1 MNPNRPD
8 TATIAVRRRSALR
21 TRMLRLAEH
30 WAGLLSSVPA
40 FVRIGPGYLRM
51 GRDIVAAER
60 ATPEATQRELLG
72 RLQALLEHAYGRVP
86 FYRDFYDSHGFS
98 PRDLR
103 TLNNWNQVPV
113 VTKQDLQAYSLE
125 ARTARGLSG
134 RPANTGGTSGEPLA
148 FLLENDSV
156 SVEWAHMHAIWT
168 ARGYR
173 ASQMKLRFGGTYF
186 ADGEPLRYHPRHNE
200 YIVNANADMHAV
212 VRAVAALPA
221 QRIIRWLHGYPS
233 LVAEFAHALAQ
244 SPPGTAARFRQGL
257 SGVLLGSEYPAPMYR
272 QPIEQLLSTNVIS
285 WYGHSEMALLA
296 HETALGLYRS
306 LPTYGY
312 CEAVPTADGAEHRLV
327 CTSLH
332 NRVHPFIRYDTGD
345 RVEPVCTLGDALVF
359 RISEGRIGDFIVD
372 RQQRRLALTSII
384 FGRHHAAFDEVR
396 HLQVRQDCA
405 GRATLLVVPRAEV
418 SDADSLLRGF
428 DFSGLDVHWD
438 VKLIPAPVRTR
449 SGKIR
454 LKVDP

>member
-1 MNPNRPD
+1 M
-8 TATIAVRRRSALR
+8 
-21 TRMLRLAEH
+21 
-30 WAGLLSSVPA
+30 PA

-51 GRDIVAAER
+51 RRSIAEAGRAG
-60 ATPEATQRELLG
+60 PEASQAALLR

-86 FYRDFYDSHGFS
+86 FYREFYDKRGFS
-98 PRDLR
+98 PRELR
-103 TLNNWNQVPV
+103 TLDNWDMVPV
-113 VTKQDLQAYSLE
+113 VTKHDLQEHPIE
-125 ARTARGLSG
+125 ARTAKGLSG
-134 RPANTGGTSGEPLA
+134 RTANTGGTSGEPLA
-148 FLLENDSV
+148 FLLEKNAMP
-156 SVEWAHMHAIWT
+156 VEWAHMHAIWT

-173 ASQMKLRFGGTYF
+173 VNHMKLRFGGTYF
-186 ADGEPLRYHPRHNE
+186 PDGEPLRYHPRHNE
-200 YIVNANADMHAV
+200 YIVNANADMQVV

-244 SPPGTAARFRQGL
+244 LPPVTAARFRQGL
-257 SGVLLGSEYPAPMYR
+257 AGVLLGSEYPAPMYR
-272 QPIEQLLSTNVIS
+272 EPIEQMLSTNIIS

-312 CEAVPTADGAEHRLV
+312 CEAVPAADGADHRLV
-327 CTSLH
+327 CTSMH

-345 RVEPVCTLGDALVF
+345 RVEPVCASRGSLVF

-405 GRATLLVVPRAEV
+405 GRATLLVVPRVAV
-418 SDADSLLRGF
+418 RDAGGLLRGF
-428 DFSGLDVHWD
+428 DFSGLDVDWC
-438 VKLIPAPVRTR
+438 VELIPAPVRTR

-454 LKVDP
+454 LKVEP